1 MDVKVSDKLRPETA
15 PDRGRPQTGKRY
27 TLMYVQWR
35 SSIPE
40 EKKALLTEEMETDN
54 CHAQR
59 SDISNKHFSR
69 VYNAVAEVVVA
80 ARSKCEGGL
89 ELLTS
94 M

>member
-1 MDVKVSDKLRPETA
+1 MTNSDRRPPQIVDVPKQVNDI
-15 PDRGRPQTGKRY
+15 Q
-27 TLMYVQWR
+27 
-35 SSIPE
+35 
-40 EKKALLTEEMETDN
+40 EEMETDN